1 MQPARPWNLVNIVS
15 LSRKRGNICCGNKMF
30 LQQMIRVRVNGETV
44 RETCFCKNVSATM
57 FPRLRG
63 PLLLS
68 HFNPLSPDIF
78 IHIFPTGL
86 HTFHWLLI
94 GRTWLNIKTIHLW
107 WSLPKFSWPVFVIV
121 HRYDEE
127 KIGADHFWGL
137 KSLELSTRHAIQF
150 PYLVI
155 TLVFTDQWE
164 SLKFNNRGW
173 KLKIKKLNLKTILCI
188 LSLESTRYSVTSWK
202 LHRPG

>member
-1 MQPARPWNLVNIVS
+1 
-15 LSRKRGNICCGNKMF
+15 
-30 LQQMIRVRVNGETV
+30 MIRVRVNGKTV

-63 PLLLS
+63 PLLLFTLKPFKLW
-68 HFNPLSPDIF
+68 HLYTN
-78 IHIFPTGL
+78 FPYWSSYISLT
-86 HTFHWLLI
+86 T
-94 GRTWLNIKTIHLW
+94 HLW